1 MKVAVVL
8 LNLGAPD
15 RLEAVRPF
23 LRNLFGD
30 PAILR
35 LPWPLRAAL
44 ARLIAWRR
52 APQARRIY
60 AAMGGASPLLAETNA
75 QAEALAARLAD
86 VGGAEFGVFVAM
98 RHWHPFTGETAR
110 RVAAQAPDRIVLLP
124 LYPQFST
131 TTTASSLAGVAAGG
145 ARPGP
150 GGAHRDD
157 LLLSRRPRLGR
168 EPGRPAGRRDP
179 RRRRRPGRHAD
190 PVLGRTACRGASS
203 RPETPTPNRSIARRA
218 RSSPPWPGGS
228 TISTGGCATRAASAR
243 SNGSGRRPRARSSA
257 ARARGKVLVV
267 APISFVSEHAET
279 LVELDMEY
287 RALAERH
294 GAPAYHRVPAAG
306 THGDFIAGLAAM
318 AAAAARGPAGTACV
332 PHGRLCGAE
341 AGASPAAAATVGG

>member
-52 APQARRIY
+52 APEARRIY
-60 AAMGGASPLLAETNA
+60 AAMGGASPLLAETEA

-86 VGGAEFGVFVAM
+86 IGGGAEFGVFVAM
-98 RHWHPFTGETAR
+98 RHWHPSTGETAR

-131 TTTASSLAGVAAGG
+131 TTTASSLAAWRREARVRGLSAPTATICCYPDAAGWIASQADLLAAAIRAGGCDPAGMRVLFSAHGLPRRIVQAGDPYPEQVDRTARAIVASLAGRFDDLDWRVCYQSRVGPLEWIGPSTADEVERG
-145 ARPGP
+145 AR
-150 GGAHRDD
+150 
-157 LLLSRRPRLGR
+157 
-168 EPGRPAGRRDP
+168 E
-179 RRRRRPGRHAD
+179 
-190 PVLGRTACRGASS
+190 
-203 RPETPTPNRSIARRA
+203 
-218 RSSPPWPGGS
+218 
-228 TISTGGCATRAASAR
+228 
-243 SNGSGRRPRARSSA
+243 
-257 ARARGKVLVV
+257 GKVLVV

-279 LVELDMEY
+279 LVELDREY

-294 GAPAYHRVPAAG
+294 GAPAFHRVPAAG
-306 THGDFIAGLAAM
+306 IHGDFIAGLAAM
-318 AAAAARGPAGTACV
+318 AAAAARRPAGTACV

-341 AGASPAAAATVGG
+341 VGACPAAAALIGG